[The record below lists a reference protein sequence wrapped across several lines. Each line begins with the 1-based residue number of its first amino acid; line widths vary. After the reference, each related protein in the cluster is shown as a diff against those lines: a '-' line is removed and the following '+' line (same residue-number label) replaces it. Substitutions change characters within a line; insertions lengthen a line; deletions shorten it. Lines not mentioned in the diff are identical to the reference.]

1 VIAILAPGQGAQKP
15 GMLAPWLERPG
26 ARERLAAFSEAAG
39 LDLEQ
44 LGTEADAEAIA
55 DTAVTQPLLVAS
67 ALLSGEAL
75 LAELAGDAAERS
87 STHRAGDAAERSST
101 QGGGTLGSAD
111 ALPQATTVGGH
122 SIGELAAAAIAGVL
136 SAEKAVALAAVRG
149 KEMAAACAV
158 EPTSMAALLGGDA
171 DTVLAALAEHDLEP
185 ANRNGSGQ
193 VVAAGRTSDI
203 EALAAEP
210 PEGVRVRPLAVAGA
224 FHTRFMEPAEKALS
238 AWVGEHRE
246 ELAPADP
253 VLALLS
259 DADGAVVTDGA
270 EMLDRL
276 VAQVTL
282 SVRWDACMDTLRE
295 RGITGAVELT
305 PAGTLTGMVK
315 RQIKG
320 TATVNVST
328 PEDLAAAVE
337 LIRGE
342 GA

>member
-39 LDLEQ
+39 LDLEH
-44 LGTEADAEAIA
+44 LGTEADADAIA
-55 DTAVTQPLLVAS
+55 DTGVTQPLLVAS

-75 LAELAGDAAERS
+75 LADL
-87 STHRAGDAAERSST
+87 
-101 QGGGTLGSAD
+101 GGTLGTAD
-111 ALPQATTVGGH
+111 VLPDDTTVAGH
-122 SIGELAAAAIAGVL
+122 SVGELAAAAIAGVL
-136 SAEKAVALAAVRG
+136 APERAVALAAVRG
-149 KEMAAACAV
+149 REMAAACAV
-158 EPTSMAALLGGDA
+158 EPTSMAAVLGGDEA
-171 DTVLAALAEHDLEP
+171 TVLAALADRDLEP
-185 ANRNGSGQ
+185 ANRNGNGQ
-193 VVAAGRTSDI
+193 IVAAGRTSDI

-210 PEGVRVRPLAVAGA
+210 PEGARVRPLAVAGA

-238 AWVGEHRE
+238 GWVAEHRD
-246 ELAPADP
+246 ELAASDP

-259 DADGAVVTDGA
+259 DADGAVVTSGND
-270 EMLDRL
+270 MLDRL

-282 SVRWDACMDTLRE
+282 SVRWDACLETLRD

-320 TATVNVST
+320 TATVNVSE
-328 PEDLAAAVE
+328 PDHLAAAVE
-337 LIRGE
+337 LVRG

>member
-1 VIAILAPGQGAQKP
+1 MIAILAPGQGAQKP

-75 LAELAGDAAERS
+75 LAEL
-87 STHRAGDAAERSST
+87 
-101 QGGGTLGSAD
+101 GGSLGRAD
-111 ALPQATTVGGH
+111 ALGDDTTVAGH
-122 SIGELAAAAIAGVL
+122 SVGELAAAAIAGVL
-136 SAEKAVALAAVRG
+136 APEQAVALAAVRG
-149 KEMAAACAV
+149 REMAAACAA
-158 EPTSMAALLGGDA
+158 EPTSMAAVLGGDE
-171 DTVLAALAEHDLEP
+171 DTVLAALAARDLEP

-193 VVAAGRTSDI
+193 IVAAGRTSDV
-203 EALAAEP
+203 EALAADP
-210 PEGVRVRPLAVAGA
+210 PEGARVRPLAVAGA

-238 AWVGEHRE
+238 GWVDEHRDR
-246 ELAPADP
+246 LAPADP

-259 DADGAVVTDGA
+259 DADGTVVGSGSD
-270 EMLDRL
+270 MLDRL

-282 SVRWDACMDTLRE
+282 SVRWDACLETLRE

-320 TATVNVST
+320 TATVNVSE
-328 PEDLAAAVE
+328 PEHLAAAVE
-337 LIRGE
+337 LVRG

>member
-44 LGTEADAEAIA
+44 LGTEADADAIA

-75 LAELAGDAAERS
+75 LAEL
-87 STHRAGDAAERSST
+87 
-101 QGGGTLGSAD
+101 GGRLGSAD
-111 ALPQATTVGGH
+111 ALGDDTTVAGH
-122 SIGELAAAAIAGVL
+122 SVGELAAAAVAGVL
-136 SAEKAVALAAVRG
+136 APEQAVALAAVRG
-149 KEMAAACAV
+149 REMAAACAA
-158 EPTSMAALLGGDA
+158 EPTSMAAVLGGDE
-171 DTVLAALAEHDLEP
+171 DTVLAALAARDLEP

-193 VVAAGRTSDI
+193 IVAAGRTSDI
-203 EALAAEP
+203 EALAADP
-210 PEGVRVRPLAVAGA
+210 PEGARVRPLAVAGA

-238 AWVGEHRE
+238 GWVDEHRDR
-246 ELAPADP
+246 LAPADP

-259 DADGAVVTDGA
+259 DADGTVVGSGSD
-270 EMLDRL
+270 MLDRL

-282 SVRWDACMDTLRE
+282 SVRWDACLETLRE

-320 TATVNVST
+320 TATVNVSE
-328 PEDLAAAVE
+328 PEHLAAAVE
-337 LIRGE
+337 LVRG

>member
-1 VIAILAPGQGAQKP
+1 MIAILAPGQGAQKP

-75 LAELAGDAAERS
+75 LAEL
-87 STHRAGDAAERSST
+87 
-101 QGGGTLGSAD
+101 GGRLGSAD
-111 ALPQATTVGGH
+111 ALGDDTTVAGH
-122 SIGELAAAAIAGVL
+122 SVGELAAAAIAGVL
-136 SAEKAVALAAVRG
+136 APEQAVALAAVRG
-149 KEMAAACAV
+149 REMAAACAA
-158 EPTSMAALLGGDA
+158 EPTSMAAVLGGDE
-171 DTVLAALAEHDLEP
+171 DTVLAALAARDLEP

-193 VVAAGRTSDI
+193 IVAAGRTSDI
-203 EALAAEP
+203 EALAADP
-210 PEGVRVRPLAVAGA
+210 PEGARVRPLAVAGA

-238 AWVGEHRE
+238 GWVDEHRDR
-246 ELAPADP
+246 LAPADP

-259 DADGAVVTDGA
+259 DADGTVVGSGSD
-270 EMLDRL
+270 MLDRL

-282 SVRWDACMDTLRE
+282 SVRWDACLETLRE

-320 TATVNVST
+320 TATVNVSE
-328 PEDLAAAVE
+328 PEHLAAAVE
-337 LIRGE
+337 LVRG

>member
-39 LDLEQ
+39 LDLEH
-44 LGTEADAEAIA
+44 LGTDADADAIA

-67 ALLSGEAL
+67 AVLSGEAL
-75 LAELAGDAAERS
+75 LAELGGSLGFADGLGD
-87 STHRAGDAAERSST
+87 D
-101 QGGGTLGSAD
+101 
-111 ALPQATTVGGH
+111 TTVAGH
-122 SIGELAAAAIAGVL
+122 SVGELAAAAIAGVL
-136 SAEKAVALAAVRG
+136 APEQAVALAAVRG
-149 KEMAAACAV
+149 REMAAACAV
-158 EPTSMAALLGGDA
+158 EPTSMAAVLGGDEDA
-171 DTVLAALAEHDLEP
+171 VLEALAVRDLEP

-193 VVAAGRTSDI
+193 IVAAGRTSDV

-210 PEGVRVRPLAVAGA
+210 PEGARVRPLAVAGA
-224 FHTRFMEPAEKALS
+224 FHTRFMEPAEKALA
-238 AWVGEHRE
+238 AWVAEHRDQ
-246 ELAPADP
+246 LAPADP

-259 DADGAVVTDGA
+259 DADGAVVTSGSD
-270 EMLDRL
+270 MLERL
-276 VAQVTL
+276 VAQVTV
-282 SVRWDACMDTLRE
+282 SVRWDACLETLRD

-320 TATVNVST
+320 TATVNVSE
-328 PEDLAAAVE
+328 PEHLAAAVE
-337 LIRGE
+337 LLRG

>member
-1 VIAILAPGQGAQKP
+1 MIAILAPGQGAQKP
-15 GMLAPWLERPG
+15 GMLSPWLERPG

-75 LAELAGDAAERS
+75 LSELAGDAAERS
-87 STHRAGDAAERSST
+87 STPRDRVAS
-101 QGGGTLGSAD
+101 
-111 ALPQATTVGGH
+111 LPEGTTVAGH
-122 SIGELAAAAIAGVL
+122 SVGELAAAALAGVL
-136 SAEKAVALAAVRG
+136 TAEKAVALAAVRG
-149 KEMAAACAV
+149 KEMASACAV
-158 EPTSMAALLGGDA
+158 EPTSMAAILGGDE
-171 DTVLAALAEHDLEP
+171 DTVLAALADHDLEP

-193 VVAAGRTSDI
+193 IVAAGRTSDV
-203 EALAAEP
+203 ETLVAEP
-210 PEGVRVRPLAVAGA
+210 PEGARVRPLAVAGA

-238 AWVGEHRE
+238 AWVGEHRD

-259 DADGAVVTDGA
+259 DADGAVVTSGT

-282 SVRWDACMDTLRE
+282 SVRWDACLDTLRE
-295 RGITGAVELT
+295 HGITGAVELT

-320 TATVNVST
+320 TATVNVSE
-328 PEDLAAAVE
+328 PDHLAAAVD
-337 LIRGE
+337 LLRGQ
-342 GA
+342 

>member
-75 LAELAGDAAERS
+75 LAEL
-87 STHRAGDAAERSST
+87 
-101 QGGGTLGSAD
+101 GGRLGSAD
-111 ALPQATTVGGH
+111 VLGDDTTVAGH
-122 SIGELAAAAIAGVL
+122 SVGELAAAAIAGVL
-136 SAEKAVALAAVRG
+136 APEQAVALAAVRG
-149 KEMAAACAV
+149 REMAAACAA
-158 EPTSMAALLGGDA
+158 EPTSMAAVLGGDE
-171 DTVLAALAEHDLEP
+171 DTVLAALAARDLEP

-193 VVAAGRTSDI
+193 IVAAGRTSDV
-203 EALAAEP
+203 EALAADP
-210 PEGVRVRPLAVAGA
+210 PEGARVRPLAVAGA

-238 AWVGEHRE
+238 GWVDEHRAQ
-246 ELAPADP
+246 LAPADP

-259 DADGAVVTDGA
+259 DADGTVVGSGSD
-270 EMLDRL
+270 MLDRL

-282 SVRWDACMDTLRE
+282 SVRWDACLETLRE

-320 TATVNVST
+320 TATVNVSE
-328 PEDLAAAVE
+328 PEHLAAAVE
-337 LIRGE
+337 LVRG